1 MKLAVYQRPTSSAQ
15 NHVIA
20 VTLGE
25 GDIREY
31 SVNDAQHLFES
42 LGMALQDY
50 LEYVNREKSEI

>member
-1 MKLAVYQRPTSSAQ
+1 MKLAVYQRPTSATQ

-31 SVNDAQHLFES
+31 SVNDAQHLLES

-50 LEYVNREKSEI
+50 